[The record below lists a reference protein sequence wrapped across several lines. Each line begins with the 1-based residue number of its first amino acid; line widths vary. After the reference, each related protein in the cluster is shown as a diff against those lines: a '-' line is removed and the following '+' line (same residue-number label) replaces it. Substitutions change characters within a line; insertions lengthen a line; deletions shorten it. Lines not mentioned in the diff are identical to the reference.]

1 MLERSLGLLAF
12 ALTLAA
18 GVALWRLYAA
28 HQVRRLGRVQLPEE
42 LAGLAQPGQV
52 AVLYFTTATC
62 AQCRLQ
68 QAPALAQVQ
77 ERRHDLSL
85 VKLDAVDQR
94 ELADF
99 YHVMTVPTTVVLDRA
114 GRPVAVNHG
123 LATSD
128 RLLAQLEQAEA
139 ARAKRSERK

>member
-1 MLERSLGLLAF
+1 MLERSIGLLVF

-18 GVALWRLYAA
+18 GVALWRFYAA
-28 HQVRRLGRVQLPEE
+28 YQVRQLGRTSLPEQ
-42 LAGLAQPGQV
+42 LVALTPPGQP
-52 AVLYFTTATC
+52 ALLYFTTATC

-68 QAPALAQVQ
+68 QTPALAQVQ
-77 ERRHDLSL
+77 ARRHNLNL

-99 YHVMTVPTTVVLDRA
+99 YHVMTVPTTVVLDRT

-123 LATSD
+123 LALPD
-128 RLLAQLEQAEA
+128 RLLAQLEQAESA
-139 ARAKRSERK
+139 TTKRLERK

>member
-1 MLERSLGLLAF
+1 MLERSIGLLVF
-12 ALTLAA
+12 AVTLAA

-28 HQVRRLGRVQLPEE
+28 HQVQRLGRTSLPEQ
-42 LAGLAQPGQV
+42 LVALTLPGQL

-77 ERRHDLSL
+77 ARRQDLNL

-99 YHVMTVPTTVVLDRA
+99 YHVMTVPTTVVLDRT

-123 LATSD
+123 LASPD

-139 ARAKRSERK
+139 TTPKRPERK

>member
-1 MLERSLGLLAF
+1 MLERSIGLLAF

-28 HQVRRLGRVQLPEE
+28 RQVQRLRNVGLPEQ
-42 LAGLAQPGQV
+42 LSALTLPGQP
-52 AVLYFTTATC
+52 AVLYFTTTTC

-77 ERRHDLSL
+77 ARRQDLNL
-85 VKLDAVDQR
+85 VKLDAVDAR

-99 YHVMTVPTTVVLDRA
+99 YHVMTVPTTVVLDRT

-123 LATSD
+123 LATTD
-128 RLLAQLEQAEA
+128 RLLAQLDQAEA
-139 ARAKRSERK
+139 GNRQ

>member
-1 MLERSLGLLAF
+1 MPERSIGLLVF

-28 HQVRRLGRVQLPEE
+28 RQVQQLGRVHLPEQ
-42 LAGLAQPGQV
+42 LASLALPGQP

-77 ERRHDLSL
+77 ARRQDMNLI
-85 VKLDAVDQR
+85 KLDAVDQR

-99 YHVMTVPTTVVLDRA
+99 YHVMTVPTTVVLDRQ

-123 LATSD
+123 LATPD
-128 RLLAQLEQAEA
+128 RLLAQLEKAETA
-139 ARAKRSERK
+139 VTKQLARK

>member
-1 MLERSLGLLAF
+1 MLERSIGLLVF
-12 ALTLAA
+12 AVTLAA

-28 HQVRRLGRVQLPEE
+28 YQVQRLGHTSLPEQ
-42 LAGLAQPGQV
+42 LASLALPGQP

-68 QAPALAQVQ
+68 QTPALAQVQ
-77 ERRHDLSL
+77 ARRQNLNL

-99 YHVMTVPTTVVLDRA
+99 YHVMTVPTTVVLDRT

-123 LATSD
+123 LATPD
-128 RLLAQLEQAEA
+128 RLLAQLEQADTTTT
-139 ARAKRSERK
+139 KRLERK

>member
-1 MLERSLGLLAF
+1 MPERSIGLLVF

-28 HQVRRLGRVQLPEE
+28 RQVQQLGRVHLPEQ
-42 LAGLAQPGQV
+42 LASLALPGQP

-77 ERRHDLSL
+77 ARRQDMNLI
-85 VKLDAVDQR
+85 KLDAVDQR

-99 YHVMTVPTTVVLDRA
+99 YHVMTVPTTVVLDRQ

-123 LATSD
+123 LATPD
-128 RLLAQLEQAEA
+128 RLLAQLEKAETA
-139 ARAKRSERK
+139 VTKRPERT

>member
-1 MLERSLGLLAF
+1 MPERWIGLLIF

-28 HQVRRLGRVQLPEE
+28 RQVQQLGQTRLPEQ
-42 LAGLAQPGQV
+42 LASLALPGQP

-77 ERRHDLSL
+77 ARRQDMNLI
-85 VKLDAVDQR
+85 KLDAVD
-94 ELADF
+94 
-99 YHVMTVPTTVVLDRA
+99 TTSWPTFIT
-114 GRPVAVNHG
+114 
-123 LATSD
+123 
-128 RLLAQLEQAEA
+128 
-139 ARAKRSERK
+139 

>member
-1 MLERSLGLLAF
+1 MLERSIGLLVF

-18 GVALWRLYAA
+18 GVALWRFYAA
-28 HQVRRLGRVQLPEE
+28 HQVQRLGQVRLPEQ
-42 LAGLAQPGQV
+42 LAALTPPGRP

-77 ERRHDLSL
+77 ARRLDMNL

-99 YHVMTVPTTVVLDRA
+99 YHVMTVPTTVVLDHQ

-123 LATSD
+123 LATPD
-128 RLLAQLEQAEA
+128 RLLAQLEKAGSA
-139 ARAKRSERK
+139 ATKQTGRK

>member
-1 MLERSLGLLAF
+1 MLERAIGLLVF

-28 HQVRRLGRVQLPEE
+28 HQVRRLGQSHLPAQLAA
-42 LAGLAQPGQV
+42 LTLPGQP

-77 ERRHDLSL
+77 ARRQDVKL
-85 VKLDAVDQR
+85 VKLDAADQR

-99 YHVMTVPTTVVLDRA
+99 YHVMTVPTTVVLDRQ

-123 LATSD
+123 LATPD
-128 RLLAQLEQAEA
+128 RLLAQLDKAETA
-139 ARAKRSERK
+139 S

>member
-1 MLERSLGLLAF
+1 MLERSIGLLAF

-18 GVALWRLYAA
+18 AVALWRLYTS
-28 HQVRRLGRVQLPEE
+28 HQVQRMGQTRLPAQLAALTP
-42 LAGLAQPGQV
+42 PGQP

-77 ERRHDLSL
+77 ARRKDLTL

-99 YHVMTVPTTVVLDRA
+99 YHVMTVPTTVVLDRQ

-123 LATSD
+123 LATPD
-128 RLLAQLEQAEA
+128 RLLAQLEKA
-139 ARAKRSERK
+139 ATTTPTQPGRN

>member
-1 MLERSLGLLAF
+1 MLERSIGLLIF

-28 HQVRRLGRVQLPEE
+28 HQVQRLGRTRLPEQ
-42 LAGLAQPGQV
+42 LAALTSPGQP
-52 AVLYFTTATC
+52 AVLYFTTASC

-77 ERRHDLSL
+77 ARRGDLTL

-99 YHVMTVPTTVVLDRA
+99 YHVMTVPTTVVLDRQ
-114 GRPVAVNHG
+114 GQPVAVNHG

-128 RLLAQLEQAEA
+128 RLLAQLAQAETVIP
-139 ARAKRSERK
+139 KRPERN

>member
-1 MLERSLGLLAF
+1 MLERSIGLLVF

-28 HQVRRLGRVQLPEE
+28 HQVRRLGRAQLPEQ
-42 LAGLAQPGQV
+42 LAALALPGQP

-77 ERRHDLSL
+77 ARRQDLNL
-85 VKLDAVDQR
+85 VRLDAVDQR

-99 YHVMTVPTTVVLDRA
+99 YHVMTVPTTIVLDGM

-123 LATSD
+123 LATPD
-128 RLLAQLEQAEA
+128 RLLAQLEQAETA
-139 ARAKRSERK
+139 TTKHLERK